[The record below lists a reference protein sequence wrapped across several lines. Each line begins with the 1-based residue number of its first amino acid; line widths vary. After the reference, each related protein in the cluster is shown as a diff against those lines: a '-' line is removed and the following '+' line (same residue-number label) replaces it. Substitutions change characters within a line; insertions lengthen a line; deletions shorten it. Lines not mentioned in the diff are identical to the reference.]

1 MTDFQIYLVTCVF
14 CVPVFVILNRV
25 HDGFVTLGDL
35 TRDILWGL
43 VPAWNL
49 VMLVVMGLFVARK
62 YHLFDWLLVRQNR
75 LSDWWN
81 TVSDKKV
88 F

>member
-1 MTDFQIYLVTCVF
+1 LTDFQIYLVTCVF
-14 CVPVFVILNRV
+14 CVPIFVILNRV

-49 VMLVVMGLFVARK
+49 VLLVVMGFFVARK
-62 YHLFDWLLVRQNR
+62 YHLLDWLLVRQNR
-75 LSDWWN
+75 LVDWWN
-81 TVSDKKV
+81 EVSDKKV

>member
-14 CVPVFVILNRV
+14 CVPCFVILNRL

-49 VMLVVMGLFVARK
+49 VMLVVMGFFVVRK
-62 YHLFDWLLVRQNR
+62 YHLLDWLLVRQNR
-75 LSDWWN
+75 LVDWWN
-81 TVSDKKV
+81 EVSDKKV

>member
-14 CVPVFVILNRV
+14 CVPIFVILNRV

-49 VMLVVMGLFVARK
+49 VLLVVMGFFVARK
-62 YHLFDWLLVRQNR
+62 YHLLDWLLVRQNR
-75 LSDWWN
+75 LVDWWN
-81 TVSDKKV
+81 EVSDKKV